1 MCNMFDLNTWPL
13 PTPAAYR
20 VNSEQHLQQLN
31 GDRDCRFPG
40 APVQFLCVDTRYF
53 SHGRCRIKLAA
64 KAALLNHL
72 SMHCNLVLGIGL
84 LFGWLLDR
92 GLECANIS
100 ARVKIEPKIST
111 NTSSLKS
118 QPTGPRPK
126 RGHCKPSHTD
136 PNLVGP

>member
-1 MCNMFDLNTWPL
+1 MFDLNTWPL

-31 GDRDCRFPG
+31 GDRDCRLPG
-40 APVQFLCVDTRYF
+40 APVQFLCVDTRYL

-72 SMHCNLVLGIGL
+72 SMHCNLVLGIVL

-92 GLECANIS
+92 GLECATIRFEVCIVCCMVAGQEQTYFIVDLCIS
-100 ARVKIEPKIST
+100 RHGSR
-111 NTSSLKS
+111 SSLKS
-118 QPTGPRPK
+118 Q
-126 RGHCKPSHTD
+126 
-136 PNLVGP
+136 